1 MMPAEWR
8 AIASENPEKFAHL
21 QRQFIA
27 EYHYLPA
34 LKNVLQS
41 TGLDGEMFSAPLR
54 EVLFSTAVQHGPT
67 GATKIFKRAM
77 ETLDQAKPNDIASQL
92 LEQVYAVRK
101 TQFSS
106 SSNQVREA
114 VQGRLE
120 QEERMARNLMDSII
134 A

>member
-1 MMPAEWR
+1 
-8 AIASENPEKFAHL
+8 
-21 QRQFIA
+21 
-27 EYHYLPA
+27 
-34 LKNVLQS
+34 
-41 TGLDGEMFSAPLR
+41 
-54 EVLFSTAVQHGPT
+54 
-67 GATKIFKRAM
+67 M

-114 VQGRLE
+114 VQGRLD